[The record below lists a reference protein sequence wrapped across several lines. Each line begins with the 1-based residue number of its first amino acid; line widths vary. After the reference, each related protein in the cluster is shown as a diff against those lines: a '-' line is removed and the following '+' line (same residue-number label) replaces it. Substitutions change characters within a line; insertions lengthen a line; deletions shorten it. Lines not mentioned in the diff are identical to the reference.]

1 MAEFVLL
8 SLHSKTGTLDAVEPY
23 DFRRSLDFLQGFGP
37 MSGEQSVEGGSAT
50 KAVMVEGQVVAMRL
64 ARAKKEATV
73 DYELFSVEPISPKL
87 ADSMAERVSFFLSL
101 KDDVQPF
108 YSIAKDK
115 DPKFY
120 PIIERAWG
128 LHQVKFPSLLEI
140 TCWALINQRI
150 QRPVALRIKR
160 ALTERYGG
168 SIEVDG
174 KVYWAFPDRPRL
186 EAATARELL
195 EATRNQ
201 RIAQRL
207 VSLISSLDELD
218 EGFLATAPY
227 EKAKERLEKVRGI
240 GEWSSYFIL
249 FRGLGRMGRLQP
261 MNVRPLVETI
271 KTVYGPEGRPLE
283 EINETYGSWAGYWSL
298 YLRASTMAGFT
309 SP

>member
-1 MAEFVLL
+1 
-8 SLHSKTGTLDAVEPY
+8 LHSKTGTLDAVEPY

-50 KAVMVEGQVVAMRL
+50 KAVMVEGQVVAVRL
-64 ARAKKEATV
+64 GKARKAAAV

-87 ADSMAERVSFFLSL
+87 ADSMAERISFFLSL
-101 KDDVQPF
+101 KDDVRPF

-174 KVYWAFPDRPRL
+174 KAYWAFPDRSRL
-186 EAATARELL
+186 ERAGAKELL
-195 EATRNQ
+195 ELTRNQ

-207 VSLISSLDELD
+207 VSLTGMLDELD

-271 KTVYGPEGRPLE
+271 KKVYGPEGRTLE

-298 YLRASTMAGFT
+298 YLRASTMAGFM